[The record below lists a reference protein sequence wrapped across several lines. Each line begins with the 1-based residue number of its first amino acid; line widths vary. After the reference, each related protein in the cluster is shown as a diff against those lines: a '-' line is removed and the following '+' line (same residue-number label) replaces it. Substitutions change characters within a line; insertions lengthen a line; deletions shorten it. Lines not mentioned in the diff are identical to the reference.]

1 MKRLTTTD
9 GIVSLLRDYD
19 IRVIL
24 SNLYGYSKG
33 TVTKYGN
40 SYLVVLEESL
50 CFDCLLESL
59 KHELCHILLGHL
71 DDDTKTDEE
80 KEDEVIYIMKGVN
93 HDLS

>member
-80 KEDEVIYIMKGVN
+80 KEDEVNDMLKGVYN
-93 HDLS
+93 E

>member
-59 KHELCHILLGHL
+59 KHELCHIVLGHL
-71 DDDTKTDEE
+71 DDDTKSDQE
-80 KEDEVIYIMKGVN
+80 KEDEVNNILKGVYN
-93 HDLS
+93 E

>member
-80 KEDEVIYIMKGVN
+80 KEDEVNNILKGVYN
-93 HDLS
+93 E

>member
-33 TVTKYGN
+33 IVTKYGN

-71 DDDTKTDEE
+71 DDNTKTDEE
-80 KEDEVIYIMKGVN
+80 KEDEVNNILKGVEN
-93 HDLS
+93 E

>member
-33 TVTKYGN
+33 TVTKYGDG
-40 SYLVVLEESL
+40 YLIIVEESL

-71 DDDTKTDEE
+71 NDDIKTDEE
-80 KEDEVIYIMKGVN
+80 KEDEVNNILKGVN
-93 HDLS
+93 DE